1 MPRIKIKNNLKIF
14 MYLSNIISQRKYKFL
29 FYGIINVAVTNVCL
43 QILLFFYSPIKAT
56 LISQTVNFFIGYYFY
71 GTKVFLNKNWRLK
84 ILLKYLILVI
94 FLWNLNW
101 LLIEL
106 FHSFGLSKN
115 LASIIIVPLLALLS
129 YLSQKY
135 IVFRNFI

>member
-56 LISQTVNFFIGYYFY
+56 LISQTLNFFIGYYFY

>member
-1 MPRIKIKNNLKIF
+1 MPRKKLKIL
-14 MYLSNIISQRKYKFL
+14 MYLSNIISKRKYKFL
-29 FYGIINVAVTNVCL
+29 FYGIINVAITNVCL
-43 QILLFFYSPIKAT
+43 QILLLFYIPIKAT

-71 GTKVFLNKNWRLK
+71 GTKVFLNKNWRPQ

-101 LLIEL
+101 LLIEF

-115 LASIIIVPLLALLS
+115 LASIIILPLLALIS

-135 IVFRNFI
+135 IVFANNI